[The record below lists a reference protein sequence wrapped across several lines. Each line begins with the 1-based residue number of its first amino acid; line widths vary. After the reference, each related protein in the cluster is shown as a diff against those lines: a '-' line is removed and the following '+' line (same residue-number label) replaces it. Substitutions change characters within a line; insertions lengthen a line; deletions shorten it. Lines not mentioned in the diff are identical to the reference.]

1 MSQKIEHI
9 EGIGESYGARLRAA
23 GITTTRALLKACAD
37 RKGRKALAGETG
49 LDEGRLLKWA
59 NMADLMRI
67 KGIGKQFSE
76 LLEAAGVDTVKEL
89 RTRNAENLAAKMA
102 EVNEQK
108 KLTRAVPAEKMV
120 AGWVEQAKQL
130 PPAITY

>member
-1 MSQKIEHI
+1 MSQKVEHI
-9 EGIGESYGARLRAA
+9 EGIGESYGAKLRAA

-37 RKGRKALAGETG
+37 KKGRKALAAETG

-89 RTRNAENLAAKMA
+89 RNRNAQNLAVKMA

-120 AGWVEQAKQL
+120 VGWVEQAKQL